1 MQKNFS
7 EDELS
12 TQFSLQKAHKE
23 SLNTKRDLLH
33 IKRLENQM
41 EKFRKI
47 SDFSM
52 KQVVKTIG
60 KINNGTREMLFSN
73 MENRDVNI
81 LQNMGEMLNDTF
93 TKLDDGK
100 IVDTLNFY
108 RKSAKIQRSDVKLCT
123 EDHDHHRHCRID
135 KSNPW

>member
-1 MQKNFS
+1 
-7 EDELS
+7 
-12 TQFSLQKAHKE
+12 
-23 SLNTKRDLLH
+23 
-33 IKRLENQM
+33 
-41 EKFRKI
+41 
-47 SDFSM
+47 M

-135 KSNPW
+135 KSNPWQKYYLTESDEYDSVSSGNHSETDEIN